1 MKHSKIIFEQ
11 ILLPIVTCKNV
22 VHSMDSP
29 MTLLNL
35 CAHEKMCNNLLYTTY
50 IKTKL
55 PTYFTPG
62 SRVSCEFVSRRR
74 EGHAGWGSGSSGVS
88 HERMEAG
95 GHRLSEGLTERAIT
109 KGISRRR
116 PSVGR
121 HPIDAVDILGC
132 RPTGC
137 ESSIARIGADLRP
150 GSRKMA
156 GGKSSAKFPSPCAV
170 DISSTF

>member
-1 MKHSKIIFEQ
+1 
-11 ILLPIVTCKNV
+11 
-22 VHSMDSP
+22 MDSP
-29 MTLLNL
+29 MAPLNF
-35 CAHEKMCNNLLYTTY
+35 CAHEKRCNTLLHTTY
-50 IKTKL
+50 IQTKL
-55 PTYFTPG
+55 PAYSTPA
-62 SRVSCEFVSRRR
+62 SRVSREPVSRRR
-74 EGHAGWGSGSSGVS
+74 AEHTGWRSGSGGVG

-156 GGKSSAKFPSPCAV
+156 GGKSSAKFPSPRSV
-170 DISSTF
+170 DTPSTF

>member
-1 MKHSKIIFEQ
+1 
-11 ILLPIVTCKNV
+11 
-22 VHSMDSP
+22 MDSP
-29 MTLLNL
+29 LGLLNF
-35 CAHEKMCNNLLYTTY
+35 CAHEKRCNNLLHTTY
-50 IKTKL
+50 IQTKL
-55 PTYFTPG
+55 PAYFTPA
-62 SRVSCEFVSRRR
+62 SRASLESVSRRR
-74 EGHAGWGSGSSGVS
+74 AEHTGWRSGSSGVS
-88 HERMEAG
+88 HKRMEAG
-95 GHRLSEGLTERAIT
+95 GHQSSSGLTERAIT

-116 PSVGR
+116 PSVGL
-121 HPIDAVDILGC
+121 HSIDAVDILGC